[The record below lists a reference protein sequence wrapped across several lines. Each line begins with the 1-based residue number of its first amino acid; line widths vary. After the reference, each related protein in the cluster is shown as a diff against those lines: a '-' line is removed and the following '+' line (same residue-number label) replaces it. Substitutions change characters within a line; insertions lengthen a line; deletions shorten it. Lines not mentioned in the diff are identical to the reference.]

1 MMDYYSLIKRN
12 EVLIHA
18 TLWKA
23 NIMLHEG
30 SQSQMTSLSYD
41 PICMN
46 VQNSMRSKFKLSRAG
61 KEGKM
66 DIWHTLQSDENV
78 LKFRLDSSDGCTSL

>member
-1 MMDYYSLIKRN
+1 MMDYYSLIKRD

-23 NIMLHEG
+23 NIMLLEG

-41 PICMN
+41 PICVN
-46 VQNSMRSKFKLSRAG
+46 VQNRQTHMRSKFKLSRAG
-61 KEGKM
+61 KEGKDGHM
-66 DIWHTLQSDENV
+66 AY
-78 LKFRLDSSDGCTSL
+78 SSE